1 MDRSFKKVNTAT
13 GVSCHV
19 VQVYRESV
27 AWANQQ
33 LTMVQTKKRS
43 ARYPISDTYSPGF
56 PIFQKGAIPSC
67 SKYMEGI

>member
-43 ARYPISDTYSPGF
+43 ARYPISDTYS
-56 PIFQKGAIPSC
+56 
-67 SKYMEGI
+67 